1 MRRGIR
7 FGSPI
12 RVCPKNGNV
21 KGSYLEEV
29 FKICVFSVSIFFGRF
44 SDAGCILAV
53 SPLKKTILPDTND
66 MTVPAGFK
74 GLRFPCECVSSRPG
88 GYSEPW
94 AAIAKNK
101 LLPDGTK
108 EEILNVLARG
118 PNTITQIA
126 DILGLSAPSVHTHV
140 SDMIRSELL
149 REAVQ
154 WQKVHPA
161 ERYYEPNFPVISEDT
176 AKELCRLCE
185 DLGTEVAAIM
195 KKNHRKLEKAFR
207 ATPLQERGWSFED
220 VAQFIFASV
229 LRSAR
234 KQLEAEGVISAPKP
248 HRNGVDW
255 VFWAVEPATNG
266 QK

>member
-1 MRRGIR
+1 
-7 FGSPI
+7 
-12 RVCPKNGNV
+12 
-21 KGSYLEEV
+21 
-29 FKICVFSVSIFFGRF
+29 
-44 SDAGCILAV
+44 
-53 SPLKKTILPDTND
+53 
-66 MTVPAGFK
+66 MTVPAGFR

-126 DILGLSAPSVHTHV
+126 DALGLSAPSVHTHV

-161 ERYYEPNFPVISEDT
+161 ERYYEPNFPVISDDT
-176 AKELCRLCE
+176 ARELCQLCE
-185 DLGTEVAAIM
+185 YLGTEVAALM
-195 KKNHRKLEKAFR
+195 KKNRLKLEKAFR
-207 ATPLQERGWSFED
+207 ATSLRESGWSFED

-229 LRSAR
+229 QRSAR
-234 KQLEAEGVISAPKP
+234 KQLEEEGLLTAAKP

-255 VFWAVEPATNG
+255 VFWAEEPATNE
-266 QK
+266 KKKR